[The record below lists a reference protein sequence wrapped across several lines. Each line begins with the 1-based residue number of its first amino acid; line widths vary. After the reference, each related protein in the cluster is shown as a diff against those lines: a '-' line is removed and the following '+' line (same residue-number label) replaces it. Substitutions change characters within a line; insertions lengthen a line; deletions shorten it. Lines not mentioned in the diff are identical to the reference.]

1 MLEVTLP
8 VVGQP
13 VDVVALVALGVAVG
27 FAAGFFGIGGGV
39 IAVPM
44 LHILIRVDYNFAVG
58 SSLAVIFGTSIAA
71 TLRHRRMQQVDFK
84 LGWAMVAGA
93 LCGAWLGTAVVELL
107 KRWGSLHFAPRPV
120 LAVNFVLP
128 LVYVACLVGVGV
140 LLYRESRRRKRELR
154 ADPDAPFVAPL
165 SRAVRGA
172 LGRPRLTLSASGI
185 GDVSLWTLVLVGLV
199 AGFSAGLLG
208 IGGGIVQVP
217 AMIYLLGVPTAVAI
231 GTSLFMIVFA
241 SGMGTLSHAV
251 HGNCDIVLAAC
262 LLVGSTVGAQIGA
275 YVTKKLR
282 GVQIRHALAYLA
294 FATAVVVIFELLW
307 RLGVLVLPTQ

>member
-13 VDVVALVALGVAVG
+13 VDVVALVVLGVAVG
-27 FAAGFFGIGGGV
+27 FVAGFFGIGGGV

-44 LHILIRVDYNFAVG
+44 LHILFRIDYNVAVG

-84 LGWAMVAGA
+84 LGGAMVIGV
-93 LCGAWLGTAVVELL
+93 LCGVWLGTAVVELL
-107 KRWGSLHFAPRPV
+107 KRWGRLDFTPRPV

-128 LVYVACLVGVGV
+128 LVYAAWLVFVGV
-140 LLYRESRRRKRELR
+140 LFHRESVRRKRVLR
-154 ADPDAPFVAPL
+154 ADPSAPFEAPL
-165 SRAVRGA
+165 SRRVRDA
-172 LGRPRLTLSASGI
+172 LWGPRLALSASGV
-185 GDVSLWTLVLVGLV
+185 GRVSLWTLLLIGLA

-208 IGGGIVQVP
+208 VGGGIVQVP
-217 AMIYLLGVPTAVAI
+217 AMIYLLGVPTAVAV

-241 SGMGTLSHAV
+241 SGMGTLAHAV
-251 HGNCDIVLAAC
+251 HGNCDVVLAAC
-262 LLVGSTVGAQIGA
+262 LLVGSTAGAQLGA
-275 YVTKKLR
+275 YVTKKVR

-294 FATAVVVIFELLW
+294 YAMAVVVVLKLLFN
-307 RLGVLVLPTQ
+307 LGVLGSPT